1 MQVTIITTWATDI
14 SAGSGTAVFYHSLIK
29 GLKSRGCD
37 IELIAPNFDVSD
49 YVNVTLQRLLFNTQI
64 VTDPRIHQADV
75 VIGFDYDGYGL
86 STLHRPPLI
95 ASSHAVYGDI
105 LQWETGEI
113 ATMVKAQ
120 AFFDRVMME
129 NADVVTVGSHYAKN
143 RIIELYDINPEQ
155 ILTIPHGIAD
165 QKWLSL
171 VDSAPRIIN
180 DHPIILAVG
189 KMFPRKRIDILL
201 QAIPLLLGTHPTL
214 EVRIVG
220 DGMMLDR
227 YQQLAAALGI
237 CDHVTFLGHVSD
249 EAAFAREWRQA
260 DIFCHPSIQETF
272 GFVYLEAMQ
281 LGKPIVA
288 VRAGSAP
295 EVLGNAARFAE
306 PASPESLAEALEFFL
321 SNPVACEEYGAQAK
335 LRAEKYTHDAMIDGY
350 VRAIQFA
357 QRYHASQHH
366 HSGY

>member
-1 MQVTIITTWATDI
+1 MQVTIITTWATDL
-14 SAGSGTAVFYHSLIK
+14 SSGSGTAVFYHSLIK

-49 YVNVTLQRLLFNTQI
+49 YVNVTLQRLLFNSQI

-95 ASSHAVYGDI
+95 ASSHTLYGDI

-129 NADVVTVGSHYAKN
+129 NSDIITIGSQYAKD
-143 RIIELYDINPEQ
+143 RIIELYNIPAEK
-155 ILTIPHGIAD
+155 ILVIPHGAVE
-165 QKWLSL
+165 QKWMSL
-171 VDSAPRIIN
+171 VDTAPRVIN
-180 DHPIILAVG
+180 NHPIILAVG

-201 QAIPLLLGTHPTL
+201 QAIPSLLCTHPTL
-214 EVRIVG
+214 EVRIAG
-220 DGMMLDR
+220 DGLMLEA
-227 YQQLAAALGI
+227 YQQLAAELDI
-237 CDHVTFLGHVSD
+237 CEHVTFLGNISD
-249 EAAFAREWRQA
+249 EVAFAREWRQA
-260 DIFCHPSIQETF
+260 DIFCHPSSQETF
-272 GFVYLEAMQ
+272 GYVYLEAMQ

-295 EVLGNAARFAE
+295 EVLGNAARLAE
-306 PASPESLAEALEFFL
+306 PENPESLAEALQFFL
-321 SNPVACEEYGAQAK
+321 SNPSACEDYSEKAK

-357 QRYHASQHH
+357 QRYHNQ
-366 HSGY
+366 